1 MSRTKNKKPG
11 LRAQLKRKRELEESD
26 DVDNNPAKRPLS
38 QAKSAK
44 LPASNDGTAEHSS
57 SNAKHGNHSAN
68 NSGTTKPPLK
78 SEKAKA
84 TKSKPERP
92 VGEDVVAADPA
103 LLADRFA
110 KYIQKYCPDSSNI
123 ELEEQYL
130 PTKAFLDT
138 TDYDK
143 DRVAANLP
151 DFIERFSAEGKSG
164 LSACDEKAS
173 PHTLVVTSS
182 GIRTADLYRE
192 LRVFQ
197 NGEAKVGKLIA
208 KHMKLKDNIEY
219 MQGNKIGIA
228 ISTPF
233 RFNQLVDADALKT
246 GNLRRIVVDGSY
258 CDEKKNTIFMMAQT
272 FNPLVTLLNKES
284 IRQRY
289 RDGKDNI
296 DILVF

>member
-11 LRAQLKRKRELEESD
+11 LRAQLKRKRELEGSG
-26 DVDNNPAKRPLS
+26 DVDG
-38 QAKSAK
+38 KSAK
-44 LPASNDGTAEHSS
+44 RLRHSPQPAEQPASS
-57 SNAKHGNHSAN
+57 
-68 NSGTTKPPLK
+68 PK
-78 SEKAKA
+78 SEHQSAQDGKTAKQPSKLTSAKA
-84 TKSKPERP
+84 AKTPRELPSAQDA
-92 VGEDVVAADPA
+92 VADPA

-110 KYIQKYCPDSSNI
+110 KYIQKYSPNSSPI

-138 TDYDK
+138 TVYDR

-151 DFIERFSAEGKSG
+151 QFIERFSPEGKVG
-164 LSACDEKAS
+164 LSNCDDKAS

-197 NGEAKVGKLIA
+197 NEESKVGKLIA
-208 KHMKLKDNIEY
+208 KHMKLRDNIEY
-219 MQGNKIGIA
+219 MLGNKIGIA

-233 RFNQLVDADALKT
+233 RFKQLVDADALKT
-246 GNLRRIVVDGSY
+246 GKLRRIVVDGSFR
-258 CDEKKNTIFMMAQT
+258 DEKNNTIFTMPQT
-272 FNPLVTLLNKES
+272 FNPLVVLLNEKT

-289 RDGKDNI
+289 GEGKGNI

>member
-11 LRAQLKRKRELEESD
+11 LRAQLKRKRELEEPG
-26 DVDNNPAKRPLS
+26 DVDGNPAKRPVP
-38 QAKSAK
+38 QAKPAK
-44 LPASNDGTAEHSS
+44 RSASNDRLAEHSS
-57 SNAKHGNHSAN
+57 PDPKHENHSAKD
-68 NSGTTKPPLK
+68 SETKKPPPK
-78 SEKAKA
+78 SENAKA
-84 TKSKPERP
+84 TKSKGERP
-92 VGEDVVAADPA
+92 VEQDVVVDPA

-110 KYIQKYCPDSSNI
+110 KYIQKYCPNSSHI

-138 TDYDK
+138 TGYDK

-151 DFIERFSAEGKSG
+151 EFIEKFSAEGKSG

-197 NGEAKVGKLIA
+197 NGETKVGKLIA
-208 KHMKLKDNIEY
+208 KHMKLKENMEY
-219 MQGNKIGIA
+219 MQENKIGIA
-228 ISTPF
+228 ISTPI
-233 RFNQLVDADALKT
+233 RFNQLLDADALKT
-246 GNLRRIVVDGSY
+246 ANLRRIVVDGSY

-284 IRQRY
+284 FRRRY
-289 RDGKDNI
+289 GDGKDNI